1 MEIKKEMRF
10 TDVNGLE
17 INPFSYTLKIIEKSP
32 DVKIHIG
39 TDSQSENNLTK
50 FITAIAYRYNKRG
63 VHYIYSKTN
72 SPKINNL
79 WNRLFKETELSL
91 SIAEKLKNKLNV
103 SLEIDMDYNE
113 NENFFSNKLVPFAK
127 GWANSL
133 GYKVNI
139 KPNEQIAT
147 SAADYHTR

>member
-1 MEIKKEMRF
+1 MKF
-10 TDVNGLE
+10 TDVNGIE
-17 INPFSYTLKIIEKSP
+17 INPFSYTLQIIEKSP
-32 DVKIHIG
+32 DVKIHVG
-39 TDSQSENNLTK
+39 TDSQSENNQTK
-50 FITAIAYRYNKRG
+50 FITAIAYRYDRRG
-63 VHYIYSKTN
+63 VHYIFSKTN
-72 SPKINNL
+72 SPKIKNL

-91 SIAEKLKNKLNV
+91 SIAEKLKNKLNI

-113 NENFFSNKLVPFAK
+113 NENFFSNKLVPLAK

>member
-1 MEIKKEMRF
+1 MRF

-39 TDSQSENNLTK
+39 TDSQSENNLTSSLQLLHID
-50 FITAIAYRYNKRG
+50 ITKE

-79 WNRLFKETELSL
+79 WNRLFKETELIYRL
-91 SIAEKLKNKLNV
+91 LKN
-103 SLEIDMDYNE
+103 
-113 NENFFSNKLVPFAK
+113 
-127 GWANSL
+127 
-133 GYKVNI
+133 
-139 KPNEQIAT
+139 
-147 SAADYHTR
+147 

>member
-1 MEIKKEMRF
+1 MRF

-103 SLEIDMDYNE
+103 SLRDRYG
-113 NENFFSNKLVPFAK
+113 L
-127 GWANSL
+127 
-133 GYKVNI
+133 
-139 KPNEQIAT
+139 Q
-147 SAADYHTR
+147 

>member
-1 MEIKKEMRF
+1 MEIKKKMKF

-17 INPFSYTLKIIEKSP
+17 INPFSYTSQIIEKSP
-32 DVKIHIG
+32 DVKIHVG
-39 TDSQSENNLTK
+39 TDSQSENNQTK
-50 FITAIAYRYNKRG
+50 FITAIAYRYDRRG
-63 VHYIYSKTN
+63 VHYIFSKTN
-72 SPKINNL
+72 SPKIKNL

-91 SIAEKLKNKLNV
+91 SIAEKLKNKLNI

-113 NENFFSNKLVPFAK
+113 NENFFSNKLVPLAK